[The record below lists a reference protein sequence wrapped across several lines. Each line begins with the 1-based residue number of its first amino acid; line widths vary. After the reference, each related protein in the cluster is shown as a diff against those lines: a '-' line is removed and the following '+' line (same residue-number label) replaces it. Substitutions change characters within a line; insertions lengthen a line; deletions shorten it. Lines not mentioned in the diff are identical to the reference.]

1 MKTTLYILI
10 ALFLTSC
17 GSSYHLKRMEFHR
30 RMAIA
35 LGADADSTKIRKT
48 DTANLKPLLAAGNSK
63 KDVNIDSLQQHCEDL
78 IAAALEKALNS
89 LDLAGAQ
96 PQGVRPT
103 PADIRTK
110 IITKIQRE
118 VCPTVAIDSTWNG
131 TLSIQG
137 KDYKVPVRVSI
148 NAKDGVLNWSFK
160 LGQVT
165 APFVKEEIT
174 AVAEVKPSFWYD
186 LKLVALGIFIGLVA
200 ALVFWMIR
208 RAAGV

>member
-1 MKTTLYILI
+1 MKNLAITLFVL
-10 ALFLTSC
+10 LFLTSC
-17 GSSYHLKRMEFHR
+17 GPSYHLKRMEFHR
-30 RMAIA
+30 RIAIA
-35 LGADADSTKIRKT
+35 KGADADSTKIRKT
-48 DTANLKPLLAAGNSK
+48 DNAKIGELADSGKVA
-63 KDVNIDSLQQHCEDL
+63 KDPNIDSLKRLCLELLDL
-78 IAAALEKALNS
+78 ITPNS
-89 LDLAGAQ
+89 RELKSEI
-96 PQGVRPT
+96 T
-103 PADIRTK
+103 PAASPEIRTK

-137 KDYKVPVRVSI
+137 KDYMVPVRVSI

-174 AVAEVKPSFWYD
+174 AVAEMKPSFWYD
-186 LKLVALGIFIGLVA
+186 LKLVAMGIFIGLVA

-208 RAAGV
+208 RATGV